1 MKTIFKFL
9 RAGSV
14 VLLLSLNAAYVS
26 ADMADL
32 NVGDGFKYATRRTIT
47 VNVQVNTLDV
57 GPVGLS
63 FYSESDKGL
72 RLLFSVLT
80 DDVGHYQGQL
90 SVPAALK
97 TLVVKTRWINDFK
110 NTRVVIKNNAIT
122 TTIDYKPT
130 RKR

>member
-14 VLLLSLNAAYVS
+14 ALLSLNAANVS

-32 NVGDGFKYATRRTIT
+32 NVSDSFKYATRRTIT
-47 VNVQVNTLDV
+47 VNMQVNTPDV

-63 FYSESDKGL
+63 FYNEGDKGL
-72 RLLFSVLT
+72 RLLFSVIT

-90 SVPAALK
+90 SIPAALK
-97 TLVVKTRWINDFK
+97 TLVVKTRWINNFK
-110 NTRVVIKNNAIT
+110 NTRVAIKNNAIT

-130 RKR
+130 PKK